1 MHEGFIVDRFDHA
14 HRLVSMWVEGA
25 PERTFW
31 TGLRLKGR
39 KTIEVQC
46 LVEVIAATA
55 QFGPTEVVGE
65 DEDDVGLFGVSSGE
79 NGTERSKGSKEQ
91 KAEEHWNG
99 PWVGRLVGCVAT

>member
-1 MHEGFIVDRFDHA
+1 MSEPRLIATGHQAGAGGRAVRAGDVAIGAANAGLGERVEIRRWNILAALETLVGIA
-14 HRLVSMWVEGA
+14 H
-25 PERTFW
+25 
-31 TGLRLKGR
+31 
-39 KTIEVQC
+39 
-46 LVEVIAATA
+46 
-55 QFGPTEVVGE
+55 VVAD